1 MLVSKKEPY
10 GPKGPFKYF
19 IWYNDNDIIMP
30 LYLSLPKMNDYV
42 KKSKGKKTKNNNN
55 NNNNVS
61 YD

>member
-42 KKSKGKKTKNNNN
+42 KKSNDKKNQK
-55 NNNNVS
+55 
-61 YD
+61 